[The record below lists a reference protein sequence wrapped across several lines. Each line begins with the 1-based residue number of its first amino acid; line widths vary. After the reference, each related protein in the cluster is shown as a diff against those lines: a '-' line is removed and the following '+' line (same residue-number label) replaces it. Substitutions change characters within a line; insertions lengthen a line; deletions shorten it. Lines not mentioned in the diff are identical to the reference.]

1 MLKTSVL
8 VNQVEHSTNEQTTRK
23 NTASIIHTSIFRV
36 NHCRDQNTFE
46 ITHEHLLVT
55 ISKSTKLLLTSG
67 VPAVKPYLSIVRKEV
82 QWMNFNSDC
91 RYTQSNKDNY

>member
-1 MLKTSVL
+1 M
-8 VNQVEHSTNEQTTRK
+8 
-23 NTASIIHTSIFRV
+23 IYTSIFRV
-36 NHCRDQNTFE
+36 KIIAVDQNAFDT
-46 ITHEHLLVT
+46 THEHLLVT

-91 RYTQSNKDNY
+91 R